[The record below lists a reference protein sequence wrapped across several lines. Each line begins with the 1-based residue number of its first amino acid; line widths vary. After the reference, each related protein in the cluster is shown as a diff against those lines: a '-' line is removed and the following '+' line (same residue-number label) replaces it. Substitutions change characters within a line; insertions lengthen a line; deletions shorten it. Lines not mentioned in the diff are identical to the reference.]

1 MNEDIRMIIKNNII
15 QWLMEGDPAVRW
27 QTQRDLLSE
36 SPEVYE
42 KERALTSTSGW
53 VSRFLELQDPEGTW
67 GGGLYSPKW
76 KSTTYT
82 MLTLRYLGLPPK
94 HPQALKGC
102 ELLLDIGF
110 FQDEGINFSRY
121 AKQSETCITGM
132 VLSVLAYFRYP
143 DARVHRVAEHLL
155 NQQMGDEG
163 WNCRSHLGDTHSS
176 FHTTI
181 SALEGL
187 HEYSLAYP
195 ENAGP
200 IQEAQSRGRE
210 FLLIHKLYRSHT
222 TGEVVDDRMT
232 RFPFPPRWYYD
243 FLRALDHFQAA
254 NAARDERLSD
264 AIDLLIKRRRKDGRW
279 PQYGGPSGLRHF
291 EMEKAGKPGRMNS
304 LRALRVLNW
313 WHGDST

>member
-1 MNEDIRMIIKNNII
+1 MELENNII

-36 SPEVYE
+36 STEVYE
-42 KERALTSTSGW
+42 NERALTSTSGW
-53 VSRFLELQDPEGTW
+53 VNRFLELQDPEGTW

-102 ELLLDIGF
+102 ELLLDNGF

-155 NQQMGDEG
+155 NQQMADDG

-187 HEYSLAYP
+187 HEYELAYP
-195 ENAGP
+195 EKAGLVLD
-200 IQEAQSRGRE
+200 AQARSRE
-210 FLLIHKLYRSHT
+210 FLLIHNLYRSHK

-243 FLRALDHFQAA
+243 FLRALDYFQAV
-254 NAARDERLSD
+254 NAPRDERLCD
-264 AIDLLIKRRRKDGRW
+264 AIDLLIKRRRKDGHW
-279 PQYGGPSGLRHF
+279 PQYRGPSGLRHF
-291 EMEKAGKPGRMNS
+291 EMEKAGQPGRMNT
-304 LRALRVLNW
+304 LRALRVLKW
-313 WHGDST
+313 WHGDCA